1 MKEDPPETK
10 AELLL
15 HLSNEVSRI
24 AGSLA
29 QLSIG
34 AGTLPP
40 RTSPFCNQN
49 EFDVPPERVDWLIKA
64 RRGRADYL
72 TRQLFSDPAWDIL
85 LELLRAE
92 IAQERVSASNAC
104 IAASVPTSTGLRWL
118 RALEHHGL
126 SFGKAIST
134 IRGVLSPLSR
144 MRRAWRSAA
153 TSSKSSDRHHPSDGR
168 FARPG
173 FPQQVPAA
181 SAWTISTE
189 MAAQRFVAGT
199 FGREV

>member
-1 MKEDPPETK
+1 MKENPPETK

-15 HLSNEVSRI
+15 HLSEEVSRI

-34 AGTLPP
+34 AGTLPRP
-40 RTSPFCNQN
+40 ESPFCNQTGL
-49 EFDVPPERVDWLIKA
+49 DVPPERVDWLIKA
-64 RRGRADYL
+64 RRRRVDYL
-72 TRQLFSDPAWDIL
+72 TRELFSDPAWDIL

-126 SFGKAIST
+126 VVRQGDLHDARRTFAA
-134 IRGVLSPLSR
+134 LSEEGSLAL
-144 MRRAWRSAA
+144 RRYFLEIIGPA
-153 TSSKSSDRHHPSDGR
+153 PSER
-168 FARPG
+168 
-173 FPQQVPAA
+173 
-181 SAWTISTE
+181 W
-189 MAAQRFVAGT
+189 
-199 FGREV
+199 

>member
-92 IAQERVSASNAC
+92 IAQERVSASKAC

-126 SFGKAIST
+126 VVRQGDLHDSRRTFAA
-134 IRGVLSPLSR
+134 LSDEASLAL
-144 MRRAWRSAA
+144 RRYFLEVIGPA
-153 TSSKSSDRHHPSDGR
+153 PSER
-168 FARPG
+168 
-173 FPQQVPAA
+173 
-181 SAWTISTE
+181 W
-189 MAAQRFVAGT
+189 
-199 FGREV
+199 